1 MTPRGAKRHAAP
13 TRRSEIQ
20 TLRQV
25 ARELFAPLS
34 LPGKETPTHEGARAF
49 FRRFPFFWGGGSYG
63 FDFLSSAPAREQGF
77 RAPFRVWVCRRS
89 EPEARLCGR
98 AEGSVL
104 LVSGRAGARPG
115 RGRARL
121 GRMPF
126 ASPPAD
132 PRSLRRL
139 GSWLFWEKSAR
150 SVDIKEHNKMTTL
163 KSARCHVAPARRKAI
178 PAFRGGALF
187 F

>member
-1 MTPRGAKRHAAP
+1 MSAKRHVAP
-13 TRRSEIQ
+13 ARRSAIQ
-20 TLRQV
+20 TLHQV
-25 ARELFAPLS
+25 ASRAVLAIEPSAERNADSRRRSRFFAAFLFL
-34 LPGKETPTHEGARAF
+34 
-49 FRRFPFFWGGGSYG
+49 WGEG

-77 RAPFRVWVCRRS
+77 RAPSRVWVCRRS

-104 LVSGRAGARPG
+104 LASGRAGARPG